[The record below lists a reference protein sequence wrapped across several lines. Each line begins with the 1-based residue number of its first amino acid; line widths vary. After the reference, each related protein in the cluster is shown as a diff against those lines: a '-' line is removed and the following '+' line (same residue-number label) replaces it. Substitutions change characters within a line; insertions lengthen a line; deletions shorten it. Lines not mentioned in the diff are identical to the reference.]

1 MKVYIS
7 VDMEGVSGVVHPEHT
22 GWSGRRHHEA
32 RALLTGELN
41 AAVEGALAAGAS
53 DVLVCDSHSN
63 GRNVI
68 LEDLHPR
75 ATVLWG
81 RQNRT
86 LGQVHGIDE
95 GFDALVMV
103 GFHARASTRGVL
115 NHTINSGVVHWMKLN
130 GELQGEVDLNA
141 AVAGVFGVPVAF
153 VSGDDQVVAQT
164 LERYPR
170 VETVVTHRWVG
181 TYASRAI
188 APVVSRE
195 RIRDGVE
202 RSLGRLGELEPFVL
216 PDPYTLEIG
225 FKDTAM
231 LESATLVPAVEAL
244 DPMTARYTHE
254 DLPTVMRCC
263 LAMLGLAAKER
274 WEATP

>member
-1 MKVYIS
+1 MKVYMSI
-7 VDMEGVSGVVHPEHT
+7 DMEGVSGVVHPEHT

-41 AAVEGALAAGAS
+41 AAVEGALAAGAEEI
-53 DVLVCDSHSN
+53 LVCDSHSN
-63 GRNVI
+63 GRNVV
-68 LEDLHPR
+68 LEDLHPE
-75 ATVLWG
+75 ATLLWG

-103 GFHARASTRGVL
+103 GFHARAGTKGVL
-115 NHTINSGVVHWMKLN
+115 NHTINSGVVNWMRLN

-141 AVAGVFGVPVAF
+141 AVAGHFGVPVAF
-153 VSGDDQVVAQT
+153 VSGDDQVVEQT
-164 LERYPR
+164 LARYPKA
-170 VETVVTHRWVG
+170 ETVVTHRWVG

-188 APVVSRE
+188 APAKSRE
-195 RIRDGVE
+195 RIRAGVE
-202 RSLGRLGELEPFVL
+202 RALGRLGELEPTKVAA
-216 PDPYTLEIG
+216 PYTLEIG

-231 LESATLVPAVEAL
+231 AEAAALVPGVVET
-244 DPMTARYTHE
+244 DPVTVSYAND

-263 LAMLGLAAKER
+263 LAMLSLAARES
-274 WEATP
+274 WASTP

>member
-22 GWSGRRHHEA
+22 GWNGRRHHEA

-41 AAVEGALAAGAS
+41 AAVEGAVAAGAT

-63 GRNVI
+63 GRNVV
-68 LEDLHPR
+68 LEDLHPA
-75 ATVLWG
+75 ATLLWG

-103 GFHARASTRGVL
+103 GFHARASTSGVL

-130 GELQGEVDLNA
+130 GALQGEVDLNA
-141 AVAGVFGVPVAF
+141 AVAGNFGVPLAF

-164 LERYPR
+164 LERYPE

-188 APVVSRE
+188 APVVSRD
-195 RIRDGVE
+195 RIRAGVE
-202 RSLGRLGELEPFVL
+202 RALARAAALRPFRVAA
-216 PDPYTLEIG
+216 PYTLEIG

-231 LESATLVPAVEAL
+231 LEAVTLIPGVEAT
-244 DPMTARYTHE
+244 DPMSSRFTHD

-263 LAMLGLAAKER
+263 MAQLGLAAKER

>member
-22 GWSGRRHHEA
+22 GWNGRRHHEA

-41 AAVEGALAAGAS
+41 AAVEGAIAAGAQEI
-53 DVLVCDSHSN
+53 LVCDGHSN

-68 LEDLHPR
+68 LEQLHP
-75 ATVLWG
+75 AAQLLWG
-81 RQNRT
+81 RQNR
-86 LGQVHGIDE
+86 LGQVHGIEE

-103 GFHARASTRGVL
+103 GFHARASTEGVL

-130 GELQGEVDLNA
+130 GLLQGEVDLNA
-141 AVAGVFGVPVAF
+141 AVAGAHGVPVAF
-153 VSGDDQVVAQT
+153 VSGDDKVVEQT
-164 LERYPR
+164 LERYPQ

-188 APVVSRE
+188 APSVSRN
-195 RIRDGVE
+195 RVRAGVQ
-202 RSLGRLGELEPFVL
+202 RSLVRIGEML
-216 PDPYTLEIG
+216 PLRIISPYTLEIG

-231 LESATLVPAVEAL
+231 LEAVTLIPGVVTVDAV
-244 DPMTARYTHE
+244 TASYTNN
-254 DLPTVMRCC
+254 DLATVMRCC
-263 LAMLGLAAKER
+263 QAMLGLAAKER
-274 WEATP
+274 WESTP

>member
-22 GWSGRRHHEA
+22 GWNGRRHHEA

-41 AAVEGALAAGAS
+41 AAVEGALAAGAT

-68 LEDLHPR
+68 LEELHPA
-75 ATVLWG
+75 ATLLWG

-103 GFHARASTRGVL
+103 GFHARASTHGVL

-130 GELQGEVDLNA
+130 GALQGEVDLNA
-141 AVAGVFGVPVAF
+141 AVAGYFGVPVAF

-164 LERYPR
+164 LERYPD

-181 TYASRAI
+181 TYASGRSRRSSRASGS
-188 APVVSRE
+188 APASSGRWPARPRSGRSGSPRPTRSR
-195 RIRDGVE
+195 
-202 RSLGRLGELEPFVL
+202 
-216 PDPYTLEIG
+216 
-225 FKDTAM
+225 
-231 LESATLVPAVEAL
+231 SASRT
-244 DPMTARYTHE
+244 R
-254 DLPTVMRCC
+254 RCS
-263 LAMLGLAAKER
+263 R
-274 WEATP
+274 R

>member
-32 RALLTGELN
+32 RTWMTGELN
-41 AAVEGALAAGAS
+41 AAIQGAVDAGATE
-53 DVLVCDSHSN
+53 VLVCDSHSN
-63 GRNVI
+63 GRNTI
-68 LEDLHPR
+68 LEDLHPA
-75 ATVLWG
+75 ATLLWG

-103 GFHARASTRGVL
+103 GFHSRAGTQGVL

-130 GELQGEVDLNA
+130 GAFQGEVDLNA

-153 VSGDDQVVAQT
+153 VSGDDKVVEQT
-164 LERYPR
+164 LERYPD

-195 RIRDGVE
+195 RVREGVT
-202 RSLGRLGELEPFVL
+202 RALARVPSLKPFVVE
-216 PDPYTLEIG
+216 PPYLLEIG

-231 LESATLVPAVEAL
+231 LEAVTLIPGVEAI
-244 DPMTARYTHE
+244 DPMSARFTHA

-263 LAMLGLAAKER
+263 LAMLGLASKER

>member
-1 MKVYIS
+1 MRVYVS
-7 VDMEGVSGVVHPEHT
+7 VDMEGVSGIVHPEHT
-22 GWSGRRHHEA
+22 GWGGRRHQEA
-32 RALLTGELN
+32 RALFTGELN
-41 AAVEGALAAGAS
+41 AAVEGALQAGAS
-53 DVLVCDSHSN
+53 EVLVCDSHSN
-63 GRNVI
+63 GRNTV
-68 LEDLHPR
+68 LEDLHPE
-75 ATVLWG
+75 AVVLWG

-103 GFHARASTRGVL
+103 GFHARASSRGVL

-141 AVAGVFGVPVAF
+141 AVAGHFGVPVAF

-164 LERYPR
+164 LERYPD
-170 VETVVTHRWVG
+170 VETVVTHGWVG

-188 APVVSRE
+188 APAKSRALVQA
-195 RIRDGVE
+195 GVE
-202 RSLGRLGELEPFVL
+202 RSLGRLDGLRPFELPPPF
-216 PDPYTLEIG
+216 TLEIG

-231 LESATLVPAVEAL
+231 CEAATLIPGVDAIDAVSV
-244 DPMTARYTHE
+244 RYTHD

-263 LAMLGLAAKER
+263 MAMLGLAAKER
-274 WEATP
+274 WDSTP

>member
-22 GWSGRRHHEA
+22 GWSGKRHHEA

-41 AAVEGALAAGAS
+41 AAVEGALAAGATEI
-53 DVLVCDSHSN
+53 LACDGHSN
-63 GRNVI
+63 GRNVV
-68 LEDLHPR
+68 LDDLHPA
-75 ATVLWG
+75 ATLLWG

-86 LGQVHGIDE
+86 LGQVHAIDE
-95 GFDALVMV
+95 CFDALVMV
-103 GFHARASTRGVL
+103 GFHARASTSGVL

-130 GELQGEVDLNA
+130 GVLQGEVDLNV
-141 AVAGVFGVPVAF
+141 AVAAHFGVPTAF

-164 LERYPR
+164 LERYPE
-170 VETVVTHRWVG
+170 VGTVVTHRWVG
-181 TYASRAI
+181 TYASRVI
-188 APVVSRE
+188 APVLSRE

-202 RSLGRLGELEPFVL
+202 RALGRVRDL
-216 PDPYTLEIG
+216 PVRRLTAPYSLEIG

-231 LESATLVPAVEAL
+231 LEAVTLIPGVVAT
-244 DPMTARYTHE
+244 DPMTARFTHD
-254 DLPTVMRCC
+254 DLPTVIRCC
-263 LAMLGLAAKER
+263 LAMLSLAAKER

>member
-22 GWSGRRHHEA
+22 SWNGRRHHEA
-32 RALLTGELN
+32 RSLLTGELN

-68 LEDLHPR
+68 LEDLHPE
-75 ATVLWG
+75 AVLLWG

-103 GFHARASTRGVL
+103 GFHARASSRGVL

-130 GELQGEVDLNA
+130 GAYQGEVDLNA
-141 AVAGVFGVPVAF
+141 AIAGYYGVPVAF
-153 VSGDDQVVAQT
+153 VSGDDQVVAQV
-164 LERYPR
+164 LERYPD

-188 APVVSRE
+188 APMKSRT
-195 RIRDGVE
+195 IVQAGVE
-202 RSLGRLGELEPFVL
+202 RALGRLEAMRPFELPA
-216 PDPYTLEIG
+216 PYTLEIG

-231 LESATLVPAVEAL
+231 LEAVTLIPGVEEVDA
-244 DPMTARYTHE
+244 MTARFTHD

>member
-22 GWSGRRHHEA
+22 GWNGRRHHEA
-32 RALLTGELN
+32 RMLLTGELN
-41 AAVEGALAAGAS
+41 AAVDGALAAGAS
-53 DVLVCDSHSN
+53 EVLVCDSHSN

-68 LEDLHPR
+68 LEDLHPE
-75 ATVLWG
+75 ATLLWG

-103 GFHARASTRGVL
+103 GFHARASTHGVL
-115 NHTINSGVVHWMKLN
+115 NHTINSGVVHSMKLN
-130 GELQGEVDLNA
+130 GLAQGEVDLNA
-141 AVAGVFGVPVAF
+141 AMAGTFGVPVAL

-164 LERYPR
+164 LERYPN

-188 APVVSRE
+188 APVKSRE
-195 RIRDGVE
+195 RIHDGVQ
-202 RSLGRLGELEPFVL
+202 RALGRLGDMQPFVVE
-216 PDPYTLEIG
+216 PPYTLEIG

-231 LESATLVPAVEAL
+231 LESVTLIPGVDAV
-244 DPMTARYTHE
+244 DPTTARYTHDE
-254 DLPTVMRCC
+254 LPTVMRCC
-263 LAMLGLAAKER
+263 LAMLSLAAHER
-274 WEATP
+274 WETTP

>member
-22 GWSGRRHHEA
+22 GWSGKRHHEA

-41 AAVEGALAAGAS
+41 AAVEGALAAGATEI
-53 DVLVCDSHSN
+53 LACDGHSN
-63 GRNVI
+63 GRNVV
-68 LEDLHPR
+68 LDDLHPA
-75 ATVLWG
+75 ATLLWG

-86 LGQVHGIDE
+86 LGQVHAIDE

-103 GFHARASTRGVL
+103 GFHARASTSGVL

-130 GELQGEVDLNA
+130 GVLQGEVDLNV
-141 AVAGVFGVPVAF
+141 AVAAHFGVPTAF

-164 LERYPR
+164 LERYPE
-170 VETVVTHRWVG
+170 VGTVVTHRWVG
-181 TYASRAI
+181 TYASRVI
-188 APVVSRE
+188 APVLSRE

-202 RSLGRLGELEPFVL
+202 RALGRVRDL
-216 PDPYTLEIG
+216 PVRRLTAPYSLEIG

-231 LESATLVPAVEAL
+231 LEAVTLIPGVVAT
-244 DPMTARYTHE
+244 DPMTARFTHD
-254 DLPTVMRCC
+254 DLPTVIRCC
-263 LAMLGLAAKER
+263 LAMLSLAAKER